1 MKTGKNWGLAGQTL
15 ALITLSV
22 ALAGCGGSSDAGSAS
37 STDTNAPAGASVASA
52 TPSVSGTPP
61 LVVAA
66 ENRYSFQPTL
76 VNPSGVAV
84 SFNIANKPVW
94 ATFGPSTGEL
104 SGTPATADTGSYDN
118 IVISASDGST
128 TSALPAFSI
137 KVVAAGTTVAASSS
151 SSSSSGGSSSSS
163 GASSS
168 ATSVSA
174 SGTMIPS
181 ATQIIDSAHNV
192 WTLAAGVVNEGG
204 VAAGYSANVSLL
216 LYYGGTI
223 YQENKSCLW
232 WSWSGGAWVS
242 TSNPAPTIAPACSTV
257 VASVP
262 SSSSSGASSSSS
274 GSTPTNITAQ
284 TAALLSYLTGLSSDS
299 KHILT
304 GQHTSYWDSNQED
317 NITALYSQT
326 GAYPAILG
334 TTVGIVGSTENGVTL
349 SNQWLAAGGIVEVS
363 LWPNNPQTG
372 QDDDTRTGFT
382 FSDIYTPGTALNA
395 KWNAYLDTIA
405 AQLKAINGPVLFRP
419 FVEVNGN
426 WSWWDGQPTTQFVAL
441 YRYTYNRIVQTDGV
455 NNALWIYNVNIWS
468 GNYTGDGNGNG
479 GYYPGSAYVDIVSE
493 DAYPPQANDPTYAAL
508 ITLGKPMI
516 LAEAGVESANNSAV
530 APYSGDNSALLA
542 VVKANYP
549 KVVAIVLWCQNYSLS
564 EQQGDEEFMTDA
576 ATITRADLPA
586 GL

>member
-1 MKTGKNWGLAGQTL
+1 MKTGKNWGLLGQTL
-15 ALITLSV
+15 ALMTLSV
-22 ALAGCGGSSDAGSAS
+22 ALAGCGGSSDAGSPS
-37 STDTNAPAGASVASA
+37 STNTSTPAGASVASA

-61 LVVAA
+61 LAVAA
-66 ENRYSFQPTL
+66 DNHYSFQPTL
-76 VNPSGVAV
+76 VNPTGIPV
-84 SFNIANKPVW
+84 SFSILNKPVW

-104 SGTPATADTGSYDN
+104 SGTPAAPDTGSYDN

-137 KVVAAGTTVAASSS
+137 KVTAPGTTPT
-151 SSSSSGGSSSSS
+151 SSSSSGGTSSSS
-163 GASSS
+163 GASSTS
-168 ATSVSA
+168 ASA

-192 WTLAAGVVNEGG
+192 WTLTGGVIDENAAAAGV
-204 VAAGYSANVSLL
+204 STNVSLL

-232 WSWSGGAWVS
+232 WSWNGSTWVA
-242 TSNPAPTIAPACSTV
+242 TSNPAPSVTPACSAA
-257 VASVP
+257 VASAT
-262 SSSSSGASSSSS
+262 SSSGAS
-274 GSTPTNITAQ
+274 TTTA
-284 TAALLSYLTGLSSDS
+284 TALLSYLTGLAGDS
-299 KHILT
+299 RHILT
-304 GQHTSYWDSNQED
+304 GQHTSYWDSNPED
-317 NITALYSQT
+317 NITALYNQT
-326 GAYPAILG
+326 GTYPAILG
-334 TTVGIVGSTENGVTL
+334 TTVGIVGSQENGVAL

-363 LWPNNPQTG
+363 MWPNNPQTG
-372 QDDDTRTGFT
+372 QDDDTRTGFN
-382 FSDIYTPGTALNA
+382 FPDIYTPGTALNA

-426 WSWWDGQPTTQFVAL
+426 WVWWGAQPTAQFVAL
-441 YRYTYNRIVQTDGV
+441 YQYTYNRIVKTDGV
-455 NNALWIYNVNIWS
+455 NNALWIYNVNIFS

-493 DAYPPQANDPTYAAL
+493 DAYPPAANDPTYAAL
-508 ITLGKPMI
+508 ATLGKPII
-516 LAEAGVESANNSAV
+516 LAEAGVNSPDNSSV
-530 APYSGDNSALLA
+530 APYSGDNSKLLA
-542 VVKANYP
+542 VVKASYP

-576 ATITRADLPA
+576 ATISRADLPA

>member
-1 MKTGKNWGLAGQTL
+1 MKTGKNWGLLGQTL
-15 ALITLSV
+15 ALMTLSV
-22 ALAGCGGSSDAGSAS
+22 ALAGCGGSSDAGSPS
-37 STDTNAPAGASVASA
+37 STNTSTPAGASVASA

-61 LVVAA
+61 LAVAA
-66 ENRYSFQPTL
+66 DNHYSFQPTL
-76 VNPSGVAV
+76 VNPTGIPV
-84 SFNIANKPVW
+84 SFSILNKPVW

-104 SGTPATADTGSYDN
+104 SGTPAAPDTGSYDN

-137 KVVAAGTTVAASSS
+137 KVTAPGTTPT
-151 SSSSSGGSSSSS
+151 SSSSSGGTSSSS
-163 GASSS
+163 GASSTS
-168 ATSVSA
+168 ASA

-192 WTLAAGVVNEGG
+192 WTLTGGVIDENAAAAGV
-204 VAAGYSANVSLL
+204 STNVSLL

-232 WSWSGGAWVS
+232 WSWNGSTWVA
-242 TSNPAPTIAPACSTV
+242 TSNPAPSVTPACSAA
-257 VASVP
+257 VASAT
-262 SSSSSGASSSSS
+262 SSSGAS
-274 GSTPTNITAQ
+274 TTTA
-284 TAALLSYLTGLSSDS
+284 TALLSYLTGLAGDS
-299 KHILT
+299 RHILT
-304 GQHTSYWDSNQED
+304 GQHTSYWDSNPED
-317 NITALYSQT
+317 NITALYNQT
-326 GAYPAILG
+326 GTYPAILG
-334 TTVGIVGSTENGVTL
+334 TTVGIVGSQENGVAL

-363 LWPNNPQTG
+363 MWPNNPQTG
-372 QDDDTRTGFT
+372 QDDDTRTGFN
-382 FSDIYTPGTALNA
+382 FPDIYTPGTALNA

-426 WSWWDGQPTTQFVAL
+426 WVWWGAQPTAQFVAL
-441 YRYTYNRIVQTDGV
+441 YQYTYNRIVKTDGV
-455 NNALWIYNVNIWS
+455 NNALWIYNVNIFS

-493 DAYPPQANDPTYAAL
+493 DAYPPAANDPTYAAL
-508 ITLGKPMI
+508 ATLGKPII
-516 LAEAGVESANNSAV
+516 LAEAGVNSPDNSSG
-530 APYSGDNSALLA
+530 APYSGDNSKLLA
-542 VVKANYP
+542 VVKASYP

-576 ATITRADLPA
+576 ATISRADLPA

>member
-1 MKTGKNWGLAGQTL
+1 MKCGKNWGLLAQTL

-37 STDTNAPAGASVASA
+37 STNSS

-61 LVVAA
+61 LAVAA
-66 ENRYSFQPTL
+66 EDHYRFQPTL
-76 VNPSGVAV
+76 VNPTGIPV
-84 SFNIANKPVW
+84 SFSILNKPVW

-104 SGTPATADTGSYDN
+104 AGTPAAPDTGSYDN

-137 KVVAAGTTVAASSS
+137 KVTAPGTTVASSSSSS
-151 SSSSSGGSSSSS
+151 SSSSSGGS
-163 GASSS
+163 
-168 ATSVSA
+168 ATSASA

-192 WTLAAGVVNEGG
+192 WTLTGGAVNEGG

-223 YQENKSCLW
+223 YQENKTCLW

-242 TSNPAPTIAPACSTV
+242 TSNPAPTITPACSTV
-257 VASVP
+257 VASVT
-262 SSSSSGASSSSS
+262 SSSSSGGSSSSS
-274 GSTPTNITAQ
+274 GSTPANITAQ

-363 LWPNNPQTG
+363 MWPNNPQTG
-372 QDDDTRTGFT
+372 QDDDTRTGFN
-382 FSDIYTPGTALNA
+382 FPDIYTPGTALNA

-419 FVEVNGN
+419 FVEVDGN
-426 WSWWDGQPTTQFVAL
+426 WVWWGAQPTAQFVAL
-441 YRYTYNRIVQTDGV
+441 YQYTYNRIVKTDGV
-455 NNALWIYNVNIWS
+455 NNALWIYNVNIYS
-468 GNYTGDGNGNG
+468 GNYLGDGNGNG
-479 GYYPGSAYVDIVSE
+479 GYYPGSTYVDIVSE

-508 ITLGKPMI
+508 VTLGKPMI
-516 LAEAGVESANNSAV
+516 LAEAGVKSPDNSSV